1 MSGRPPARKREAAR
15 LYMLFQRRLGSS
27 SADPEAREKTK
38 GKLRSK
44 GWLMPPG
51 TGSKVLRR
59 GS

>member
-1 MSGRPPARKREAAR
+1 MSGRPSARKREAAR

-44 GWLMPPG
+44 RLVDATRNWVQSP
-51 TGSKVLRR
+51 
-59 GS
+59 